1 MDMTTFEERIMQGR
15 EHVQRFWTAFKAR
28 FNERGASM
36 VEYAL
41 IIGLIGIIAI
51 PGLAILGPAL
61 HDNFINAAQAFDAE
75 DEWEAFDKNDCMN
88 GGWQDLTEQ
97 GGAGFNNQ
105 GQCISYINNL

>member
-1 MDMTTFEERIMQGR
+1 MDLTTVEERMLRRR
-15 EHVQRFWTAFKAR
+15 EHMHCFWTALKAR
-28 FNERGASM
+28 VDERGASM

-75 DEWEAFDKNDCMN
+75 DKWEAFDKDDCMN
-88 GGWQDLTEQ
+88 GGWQDLAEQ
-97 GGAGFNNQ
+97 GGAGFNSQ